1 MLRRARKQ
9 QFEVYVVESLR
20 TAHRFA
26 AGSVLETLQSRTATR
41 RARVQ
46 GGLVRDKISTTE
58 HVTTWFSAISAGCIV
73 LFVVAC
79 LVINLVRHYG
89 SWF

>member
-41 RARVQ
+41 EYKA
-46 GGLVRDKISTTE
+46 GLVRDKISTTE

>member
-1 MLRRARKQ
+1 MLNPYEPPTDLQRAPYWKRFRAALRRA
-9 QFEVYVVESLR
+9 
-20 TAHRFA
+20 
-26 AGSVLETLQSRTATR
+26 
-41 RARVQ
+41 AREYKA
-46 GGLVRDKISTTE
+46 GLVRDKISTTE